1 MRRKL
6 NNPLIAGSVVVMA
19 GSFLV
24 NILSYLFQLLM
35 GRLLSVSDYGIL
47 VSLFSLAAILN
58 VPAIILNTSIVKIVS
73 ELKANNLYEAVSG
86 LFLWLVK
93 TLSFV
98 SVFIIFL
105 SFVLNRQILH
115 FLNFNNP
122 LAFMI
127 FMLFVVVS
135 LVLTIPLSFL
145 QGLQNFTKFSVS
157 NIMMALNKFFL
168 GIGITLLTYEITGTF
183 LGMFIGALISFVIV
197 CLFLRKDLRL
207 TTGAEISKWLKK
219 LLMFALPSSLTLLSL
234 TALFNVDVVLVKH
247 FFSEEIS
254 GVYSSMV
261 IIGRIM
267 FFGASSISL
276 VLFPLSSENY
286 AKGKNT
292 SKVFLSSLALTTA
305 LLLCGLF
312 VFVFF
317 PKFVVLTLFGSSYIK
332 AVEYLPKFTIFMFL
346 YTLIYLF
353 SQYFLSIY
361 KTKIGIVLA
370 VGAFTQ
376 ILLIWLRHNS
386 LSMVIDNLIYI
397 NAVLFAMML
406 GYYILNSK
414 IQITNDKSSSKFKKF

>member
-1 MRRKL
+1 MEVATMRRKL

-286 AKGKNT
+286 AKGQNT
-292 SKVFLSSLALTTA
+292 S
-305 LLLCGLF
+305 
-312 VFVFF
+312 
-317 PKFVVLTLFGSSYIK
+317 
-332 AVEYLPKFTIFMFL
+332 
-346 YTLIYLF
+346 
-353 SQYFLSIY
+353 
-361 KTKIGIVLA
+361 
-370 VGAFTQ
+370 
-376 ILLIWLRHNS
+376 
-386 LSMVIDNLIYI
+386 
-397 NAVLFAMML
+397 
-406 GYYILNSK
+406 
-414 IQITNDKSSSKFKKF
+414 